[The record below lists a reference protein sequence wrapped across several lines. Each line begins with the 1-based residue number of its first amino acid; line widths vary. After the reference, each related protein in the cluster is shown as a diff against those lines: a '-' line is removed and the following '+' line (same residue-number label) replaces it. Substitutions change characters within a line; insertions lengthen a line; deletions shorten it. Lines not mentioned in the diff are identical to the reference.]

1 MEEAG
6 SDSSSS
12 TGTSSSCSPRTSR
25 FCLDGVMQTVVR
37 GITTGEDLEPLASE
51 PYVKSRPS
59 SSRTPVPAGF
69 AVDRLKLSASTE
81 GDLVALRKAF
91 NIPSTVSMRLPEKG
105 ELRSASAVPGETLVH
120 PAFFGEGLRIP
131 LPAFQQRFLAEVG
144 LAIAQLNPN
153 TWRYL
158 NALYTLYYHCGF
170 GEPDLAVVF
179 NQWALEGHSK
189 ADKGWYKLRS
199 VLKPCSECSPD
210 TEWMD
215 FVYKFKKSTRCCLKK
230 DALIREGMTSEHDV
244 ESHECESP
252 EIVRDPLVFGNPTS
266 QQTWKSRYF
275 FVGGQ
280 WEFPTDAAVPEKRVP
295 STFSEAPGTETV

>member
-12 TGTSSSCSPRTSR
+12 TSSSSSCSPRTSR
-25 FCLDGVMQTVVR
+25 FCLDGMFQTVVR
-37 GITTGEDLEPLASE
+37 GVTTGEDIVPLASE
-51 PYVKSRPS
+51 PYVKSRES
-59 SSRTPVPAGF
+59 SSGTPVPVGF

-105 ELRSASAVPGETLVH
+105 ELMSASAVPGETLVH
-120 PAFFGEGLRIP
+120 PSFFGEGLRIP

-144 LAIAQLNPN
+144 LAITQLNPN

-179 NQWALEGHSK
+179 NQ
-189 ADKGWYKLRS
+189 
-199 VLKPCSECSPD
+199 
-210 TEWMD
+210 
-215 FVYKFKKSTRCCLKK
+215 
-230 DALIREGMTSEHDV
+230 
-244 ESHECESP
+244 
-252 EIVRDPLVFGNPTS
+252 
-266 QQTWKSRYF
+266 
-275 FVGGQ
+275 
-280 WEFPTDAAVPEKRVP
+280 
-295 STFSEAPGTETV
+295 